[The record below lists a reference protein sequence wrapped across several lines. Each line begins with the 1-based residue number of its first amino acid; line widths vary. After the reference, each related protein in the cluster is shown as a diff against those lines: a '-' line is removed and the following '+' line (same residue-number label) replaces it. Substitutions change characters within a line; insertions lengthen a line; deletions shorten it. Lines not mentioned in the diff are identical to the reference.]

1 MGAKIYSQFIKTVS
15 LKFLMHVLKM
25 QKKRKCFL
33 NKLAA
38 MDLYTEVVKS
48 AAVKKSALGRILKKN
63 PAPLDVFLF
72 FFFWR

>member
-1 MGAKIYSQFIKTVS
+1 
-15 LKFLMHVLKM
+15 M

-38 MDLYTEVVKS
+38 IDLYTEVVKA
-48 AAVKKSALGRILKKN
+48 AAVKKKKSALGRILKKN

-72 FFFWR
+72 FLALTTPMC